1 MYCKYCRSTTHDI
14 NTCTKIKCLNCEAK
28 GHPHWKCPMSIKNT
42 NIKKIKKNKYKKKI
56 VEPDSPLPK
65 PGSFTNNMPWADLC
79 SSSDEDE
86 NFNYN
91 EAD

>member
-42 NIKKIKKNKYKKKI
+42 NIKKNKKEIIKRYILFIDNK
-56 VEPDSPLPK
+56 
-65 PGSFTNNMPWADLC
+65 
-79 SSSDEDE
+79 
-86 NFNYN
+86 
-91 EAD
+91 

>member
-1 MYCKYCRSTTHDI
+1 MSNEYKKY
-14 NTCTKIKCLNCEAK
+14 KY
-28 GHPHWKCPMSIKNT
+28 
-42 NIKKIKKNKYKKKI
+42 KKIKKNKYKKKI